1 MLARLQPEVNHT
13 GGLALDRNRQLLRE
27 LLDRINIAEAVRR
40 RAVQQAISDALP
52 ETWRR
57 RAQDFWAAAT
67 QPGDWPG
74 QARLSE
80 LAERGRE
87 CLAIARACEA
97 HAVLL
102 AEGDPWST
110 YEAQR
115 DQFLAEFAQGWQ
127 ADLASLITGNRPP
140 EVG

>member
-1 MLARLQPEVNHT
+1 M
-13 GGLALDRNRQLLRE
+13 LRE
-27 LLDRINIAEAVRR
+27 LLGRIDIAEAARR

-57 RAQDFWAAAT
+57 RAQDFRAAAPK
-67 QPGDWPG
+67 PGDWPG

-97 HAVLL
+97 HAAVL
-102 AEGDPWST
+102 AEGDPWAT
-110 YEAQR
+110 YETER